1 MADLVYPGATH
12 TRFSHSVGVFHIAR
26 NLIKHLEGRGIS
38 IPNPSLFLSAAL
50 LHDIGHGP
58 FSHVFERVYER
69 LGLSVEHETI
79 SAEIIRS
86 KPISEIFEK
95 HELGYTPDAV
105 ADFICRKD
113 GPRTVERQLL
123 ASQLD
128 ADRLDYILRDQAM
141 TGTKVGTIDY
151 NWLLDNMREEVDA
164 NGRLLAINPK
174 AIAAAELYIL
184 NLFALYSTVYLHKT
198 TRGAETILCEIIF
211 RVFRIVE
218 DRSHRRSIGVP
229 ARHSVMEFLESL
241 VDLRK
246 RGSLSDLNV
255 QQKAKFMRRFL
266 KIDDVAVI
274 GFIQLLKD
282 DCTDSDIKDLAGRL
296 IYRNLH
302 KSLDVREIV
311 ENRLRDECPSIFPAI
326 EDTGGSRQAGAS
338 IYWSQ
343 IRAIVEKEILKASS
357 KIRESL
363 GEGFLQ
369 DVVSR
374 KAYKESQP
382 IMVVIG
388 GKLVD
393 LSEISP
399 VVRDLGEHHVH
410 RIYFRK
416 EDREKAT
423 EQVDKWLDSV
433 AIEWREL
440 HSKVTRKEKEW
451 LETAD
456 SIANIGTTE
465 GA

>member
-1 MADLVYPGATH
+1 
-12 TRFSHSVGVFHIAR
+12 
-26 NLIKHLEGRGIS
+26 
-38 IPNPSLFLSAAL
+38 
-50 LHDIGHGP
+50 
-58 FSHVFERVYER
+58 
-69 LGLSVEHETI
+69 
-79 SAEIIRS
+79 
-86 KPISEIFEK
+86 
-95 HELGYTPDAV
+95 
-105 ADFICRKD
+105 
-113 GPRTVERQLL
+113 
-123 ASQLD
+123 
-128 ADRLDYILRDQAM
+128 
-141 TGTKVGTIDY
+141 
-151 NWLLDNMREEVDA
+151 
-164 NGRLLAINPK
+164 
-174 AIAAAELYIL
+174 
-184 NLFALYSTVYLHKT
+184 
-198 TRGAETILCEIIF
+198 
-211 RVFRIVE
+211 
-218 DRSHRRSIGVP
+218 
-229 ARHSVMEFLESL
+229 MEFLESL

-282 DCTDSDIKDLAGRL
+282 DCADSDIKDLAGRL

-440 HSKVTRKEKEW
+440 HRKVTRKEKEW